1 MVLGGGS
8 AGGVSPTGL
17 SILMESS
24 VGDFDA
30 SLGSLLCRSLAV
42 VWGSGVLPE
51 DDQPCLGTEKAND
64 NIPDISCLKQLCNLL
79 PVIRKFQNYIFQ
91 NKSGNIQFEDMSI

>member
-64 NIPDISCLKQLCNLL
+64 NIPDISCLKLTMQFITRNPKIPEL
-79 PVIRKFQNYIFQ
+79 YIS
-91 NKSGNIQFEDMSI
+91 K

>member
-64 NIPDISCLKQLCNLL
+64 NIPDKSCLKLTMQFITRNPKIPEL
-79 PVIRKFQNYIFQ
+79 YIS
-91 NKSGNIQFEDMSI
+91 K